1 MKPGIIEHVFEST
14 GDADLPLVRPAVDPG
29 SCAEVFDRA
38 LAEGTPGR
46 ESLELLL
53 SVDPSSLRRADGVSV
68 LIGIEKATRLL
79 AALALQVQVV
89 VAGTWPGGKKM
100 DEAVHEVSAA
110 LNLHPATAGA
120 RVATAR
126 GVVGRLPMTLKRLEA
141 GELSASQ
148 VQKVERAVRD
158 LDVTTAQAVEA
169 DAVPGSVRGLGRR
182 METALARHAPDVLA
196 RRAQQRRQKRDVS
209 SWTDAVEGIA
219 GLSLQG
225 PVEMIAEIK
234 SAIDLDARL
243 RVAGEC
249 RSLNVRRFD
258 VVRDWARERLGLV
271 PLYGQPSGQP
281 TDVPQS
287 GDAPQTSSDFSEKP
301 TGGRRRKGK
310 RRRGDPQRSAHRRCG
325 TCGRAGPNR
334 IPINVTVTLETLLR
348 LSDTAGEL
356 DGVPI
361 PADVA
366 RELAHDG
373 DWTKWVIESSGGRFL
388 WAGAKTY
395 RPGARLA
402 RHVRGRDSTCRAPAC
417 TRPASQCD
425 LDHVKAFH
433 TEGGET
439 VEPNLGNLCPTHHC
453 LKHETDWNY
462 VLLPDGTARWTSPCG
477 RTYDDP
483 PEHHDDDPALNA
495 YLAADSER
503 RRHRDSARNRR
514 IARKTRKLSDVFAA
528 WETPPAGPSDD
539 LPF

>member
-1 MKPGIIEHVFEST
+1 MFEEPRSDDAPSATVCDQPGP
-14 GDADLPLVRPAVDPG
+14 GAAD
-29 SCAEVFDRA
+29 VFDRA
-38 LAEGTPGR
+38 LAEGTPGL

-53 SVDPSSLRRADGVSV
+53 SVDPSSMRRADGVSA
-68 LIGIEKATRLL
+68 LIGAEKAMRLL
-79 AALALQVQVV
+79 AALALQFQAV
-89 VAGTWPGGKKM
+89 VAGTQPGGRKI
-100 DEAVHEVSAA
+100 DEALHEVATT
-110 LNLHPATAGA
+110 LNLHPATAA
-120 RVATAR
+120 AKVATAR
-126 GVVGRLPMTLKRLEA
+126 GVVGRLPTTLKRLEA
-141 GELSASQ
+141 GELSMSQ
-148 VQKVERAVRD
+148 VQKIERAVRG
-158 LDVTTAQAVEA
+158 LDVTVAQAVEA

-182 METALARHAPDVLA
+182 LETALARHAPEALA
-196 RRAQQRRQKRDVS
+196 RRTEQRRRKRDVS
-209 SWTDAVEGIA
+209 SWTDAVEGLA
-219 GLSLQG
+219 GLGVQG
-225 PVEMIAEIK
+225 PAEMIAEIK

-258 VVRDWARERLGLV
+258 VLRDWARERLGLV
-271 PLYGQPSGQP
+271 PLYRQPVDGPQP
-281 TDVPQS
+281 TDEPS
-287 GDAPQTSSDFSEKP
+287 GTS
-301 TGGRRRKGK
+301 GGSQRRRKRK
-310 RRRGDPQRSAHRRCG
+310 RRRGDPHRPAHRRCG

-373 DWTKWVIESSGGRFL
+373 DWTKWVVEPGGGRFL

-395 RPGARLA
+395 RPGRRLA
-402 RHVRGRDSTCRAPAC
+402 RHVRGRDVTCRGPGCTTPAVH
-417 TRPASQCD
+417 CD

-439 VEPNLGNLCPTHHC
+439 VEENLADLCPTHHC
-453 LKHETDWNY
+453 LKHETNWNY

-483 PEHHDDDPALNA
+483 PEHHDDDPSLNA

-514 IARKTRKLSDVFAA
+514 IANKTRKLSNVFAV
-528 WETPPAGPSDD
+528 WETPPAGPRDD